1 MVLFRFCFHI
11 VFINTAMS
19 HYYEFCPVNRLFVI
33 RTLVLPKSIAAAPYK
48 NTSSIKDL
56 RSHIAWVNY
65 II

>member
-1 MVLFRFCFHI
+1 MVFRFCFRI
-11 VFINTAMS
+11 VFINNAMS
-19 HYYEFCPVNRLFVI
+19 HYYEFCPVYRLFVVRI
-33 RTLVLPKSIAAAPYK
+33 NVLPKSIAAAPYK

>member
-1 MVLFRFCFHI
+1 
-11 VFINTAMS
+11 MS
-19 HYYEFCPVNRLFVI
+19 HYYEFCPVYRLFVVRI
-33 RTLVLPKSIAAAPYK
+33 NVLPKSIAAAPYK